1 MLGDMTQK
9 DIRAL
14 VHFSPFKPFRLHLVD
29 GKDLRVPHPDFA
41 LVTAEYVVV
50 ANELPGGAQG
60 GGPPSVINWRQ
71 ADDGSVDNLLN
82 HALSIELNLWP
93 NFFSRWLGR
102 RRG

>member
-1 MLGDMTQK
+1 MVWRLSFSCEAGIIRGMTQK

-50 ANELPGGAQG
+50 ANELPGGVPG
-60 GGPPSVINWRQ
+60 EV
-71 ADDGSVDNLLN
+71 NLVPYENIARVEML
-82 HALSIELNLWP
+82 P
-93 NFFSRWLGR
+93 R
-102 RRG
+102 RMRKAA